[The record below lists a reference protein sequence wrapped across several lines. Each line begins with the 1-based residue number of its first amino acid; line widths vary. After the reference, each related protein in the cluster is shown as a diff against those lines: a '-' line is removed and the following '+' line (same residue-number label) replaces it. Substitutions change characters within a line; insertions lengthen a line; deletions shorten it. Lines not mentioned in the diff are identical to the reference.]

1 MTLPSI
7 VLGIF
12 ISITIAVAFA
22 FIRGSN
28 LSQLLI
34 YIFVGLIGF
43 WFGHFFGQITNIL
56 VWKVGPLLLGDAI
69 LTELLFLLVS
79 IWLSYAESYSEA
91 NSNQS

>member
-34 YIFVGLIGF
+34 YIFVGTNRFLVRSFLWTDYKYPCLESWAPAAGRC
-43 WFGHFFGQITNIL
+43 HLNRTSLPAGQYMAFIC
-56 VWKVGPLLLGDAI
+56 
-69 LTELLFLLVS
+69 
-79 IWLSYAESYSEA
+79 
-91 NSNQS
+91 